1 MERLGRR
8 IYYLIGASVLGVLIV
23 GIVLAGAVFAQ
34 GGQAQPQAVF
44 AQGGQAQP
52 QNGKAVYQNFVT
64 KLANNLGIADASKV
78 DMAVKTTFNQL
89 VDERQA
95 AGNLTQEQATKLKQA
110 INSPDFPQSLRGVG
124 IWGHPGFFMHGHSWW
139 HGTTQ
144 QASPNLSVS

>member
-34 GGQAQPQAVF
+34 GGQAQPQ
-44 AQGGQAQP
+44 
-52 QNGKAVYQNFVT
+52 NGKAVYQDFVT

-78 DMAVKTTFNQL
+78 DTAVKTTFNQL

-124 IWGHPGFFMHGHSWW
+124 IWGHPGFFMHGH
-139 HGTTQ
+139 
-144 QASPNLSVS
+144 